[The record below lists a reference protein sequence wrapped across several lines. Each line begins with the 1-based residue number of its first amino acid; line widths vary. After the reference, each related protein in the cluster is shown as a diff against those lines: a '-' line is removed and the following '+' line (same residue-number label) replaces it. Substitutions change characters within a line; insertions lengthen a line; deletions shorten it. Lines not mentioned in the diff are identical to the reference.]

1 MEGAE
6 VSRSK
11 AAIVGSG
18 NIGTDLMYKL
28 LRCEHVEPVYMVGID
43 PESEGLQRARRVGLE
58 ASAEGVDW
66 LLARP
71 ELPDVVFEATSAQ
84 VHAAAARVA
93 DVAAGLDRAGIAT
106 IEVAHGIGL
115 GASSIQYGFAAATDP
130 DYVRAAVDAVDNA
143 DIAVLYVPGIA
154 TLPELRAAVDAGI
167 KTVRV
172 AVHCTEAHCAQQ
184 PVQWAKDQGLTV
196 MTFLMMSHK
205 LDPGPLAEQAA
216 KLDSYGA
223 DVVYVVDSAG
233 AMVPAQSGA
242 RVAALRQAV
251 SAAVGFHAHNNL
263 GVGIA
268 NALAAAENGAQFID
282 GSLRG
287 PGASAGNAATEVL
300 AAAFERAG
308 WDTGVDLFGLIDT
321 AEHVVAPLMR
331 EPQIVDETA
340 LILGYAGVYSTFF
353 HPAKRAAKKFGVA
366 ARDILLELGRRG
378 VIGGQEDMI
387 IDVASELT
395 GRTYE
400 LPTPAG
406 ALR

>member
-1 MEGAE
+1 MSSA
-6 VSRSK
+6 K
-11 AAIVGSG
+11 KIAIVD
-18 NIGTDLMYKL
+18 TT
-28 LRCEHVEPVYMVGID
+28 LRDGMSSVSHQFTP
-43 PESEGLQRARRVGLE
+43 QN
-58 ASAEGVDW
+58 
-66 LLARP
+66 
-71 ELPDVVFEATSAQ
+71 
-84 VHAAAARVA
+84 VA
-93 DVAAGLDRAGIAT
+93 DIARGLDRAGVST

-130 DYVRAAVDAVDNA
+130 DYVRAAVDAVENA
-143 DIAVLYVPGIA
+143 DIAALYVPGIA
-154 TLPELRAAVDAGI
+154 TLAELQNAIDAGI

-172 AVHCTEAHCAQQ
+172 AVHCTEADCGQQ
-184 PVQWAKDQGLTV
+184 PVEWAKQQGLTV

-205 LDPGPLAEQAA
+205 LEPEPLAEQAA

-233 AMVPAQSGA
+233 AMVPQHAGA
-242 RVAALRQAV
+242 RVAALRQAIT
-251 SAAVGFHAHNNL
+251 AGIGFHAHNNL

-268 NALAAAENGAQFID
+268 NALAAAENGATFID

-287 PGASAGNAATEVL
+287 LGASAGNAQTEVL

-308 WDTGVDLFGLIDT
+308 WDTGVDLFPLIDT
-321 AEHVVAPLMR
+321 AEYVVAPLMK

-340 LILGYAGVYSTFF
+340 LVLGYAGVYSTFF
-353 HPAKRAAKKFGVA
+353 HPTKRASKKFDVP

-387 IDVASELT
+387 IDVASELA

-400 LPTPAG
+400 TPAL
-406 ALR
+406 AKS